1 MHFWEKFRA
10 EPTTEEQ
17 GLITIPLP
25 PPIQQAKEV
34 LALCARDHEQL
45 ILFWKEHFG
54 SPPKTPTL
62 LVNPK
67 WLTADSQAGAF
78 GFRLCGWKGVV
89 YGRRI
94 GDLQY
99 AKQSLKTYLIEGL
112 CLKPEIRQKGL
123 TPLLLDACV
132 AHLQRELPDT
142 RFIFLKE
149 GRSAPTDV
157 LASDTYIYRRLRS
170 SNKKPSKALQPH
182 EAKELFTQLATASGN
197 QWLTN
202 EFGLPNSRTSFYAS
216 PCKKALM
223 AITETHQCHHLD
235 GRRLGLITGY
245 ISAEDTP
252 PQIQED
258 LLQRQPYSWIWSP
271 SSYVSDPINWL
282 QDGFVSYQP
291 FLFAVKPQIRM
302 SNIFLAL

>member
-1 MHFWEKFRA
+1 MHFWEKFRNLA
-10 EPTTEEQ
+10 SSEEQ
-17 GLITIPLP
+17 DLVLLPLP
-25 PPIQQAKEV
+25 RQPIQQAKEV
-34 LALCARDHEQL
+34 LSLSLRDYEQL

-67 WLTADSQAGAF
+67 WLTADSMTGSF

-99 AKQSLKTYLIEGL
+99 KKKSLKTYLIEGL
-112 CLKPEIRQKGL
+112 CLKPKERQKGL

-149 GRSAPTDV
+149 GQTAPTDV
-157 LASDTYIYRRLRS
+157 IASDTYMYRRLRS
-170 SNKKPSKALQPH
+170 ADKKPSKALQAQ
-182 EAKELFTQLATASGN
+182 EAKELFAQLSTASE
-197 QWLTN
+197 WLTN
-202 EFGLPNSRTSFYAS
+202 EFGLPNSRTAFYAS
-216 PCKKALM
+216 PCRKALM
-223 AITETHQCHHLD
+223 AVTETHQCHHLD

-245 ISAEDTP
+245 IAAEDAS

-271 SSYVSDPINWL
+271 SSYVSNPVPWL
-282 QDGFVSYQP
+282 QDGCISYQP
-291 FLFAVKPQIRM
+291 FLFTVKPQIRM
-302 SNIFLAL
+302 SNIFLAF